1 MARPIKKGLD
11 YFPVDVGIMA
21 DKKLRRIKMEY
32 GHMGFSVYFA
42 LLCLI
47 YEDEGYFIDYSD
59 NNKDDVIWGI
69 MEYLQGRH
77 QPTAETIADVI
88 ERLVACELFSGEQF
102 SSNILTSKRIQSTYY
117 MATVERKTI
126 DVNFDIWLLSEE
138 EMRAMSK
145 SSVILRNFL
154 NRPIN
159 QVNRPINPINRPTN
173 PQREKEIEIESKVRE
188 KNGFSTDKLTE
199 ETRLYG
205 FAQNVPLTEEQLQEL
220 IETVEDCEGY
230 INRISQYIS
239 NKGRSY
245 NNCFETI
252 IKWAKQDGNYR
263 IKSNE
268 IISPVP
274 VFRRLVKE

>member
-77 QPTAETIADVI
+77 QPTAETIAEVI

-145 SSVILRNFL
+145 SSVLLRNFVNRPINQV

-159 QVNRPINPINRPTN
+159 QVNRPINP
-173 PQREKEIEIESKVRE
+173 QRERERERERESKAEE
-188 KNGFSTDKLTE
+188 KTAFSAAAVDSK
-199 ETRLYG
+199 TRCHG
-205 FAQNVPLTEEQLQEL
+205 FAQNVPLTDEQLQEL

-230 INRISQYIS
+230 INRVSQYIS

-252 IKWAKQDGNYR
+252 IKWAKQDGKYR
-263 IKSNE
+263 VKSNKT
-268 IISPVP
+268 IRAFP
-274 VFRRLVKE
+274 VFED

>member
-126 DVNFDIWLLSEE
+126 DVKFDIWLLSEE

-159 QVNRPINPINRPTN
+159 QVNRPINPVNRPIN

-205 FAQNVPLTEEQLQEL
+205 FAQNVPLTDSQIDTLEKK
-220 IETVEDCEGY
+220 VRDYAGY
-230 INRISQYIS
+230 IDRVSQYIS
-239 NKGRSY
+239 NKGRTY
-245 NNCFETI
+245 DNCFDTI
-252 IKWAKQDGNYR
+252 MKWANADGN
-263 IKSNE
+263 
-268 IISPVP
+268 IIDTDDKIRKHRPVP
-274 VFRRLVKE
+274 VLKD

>member
-159 QVNRPINPINRPTN
+159 QVNRPINPINRPIN
-173 PQREKEIEIESKVRE
+173 PQREKEIERESKVRE

-205 FAQNVPLTEEQLQEL
+205 FAQNVPLTDAQIDTLEKK
-220 IETVEDCEGY
+220 VRDYAGY
-230 INRISQYIS
+230 IDRVSQYIS
-239 NKGRSY
+239 NKGRTY
-245 NNCFETI
+245 DNCFDTI
-252 IKWAKQDGNYR
+252 MKWAKADGN
-263 IKSNE
+263 
-268 IISPVP
+268 IIDTADKIRKHRPVP
-274 VFRRLVKE
+274 VLKD